1 MGTDGWLMMWITV
14 LNALMANS
22 KITLQLSSHKGF
34 EVKVLAALHMG
45 KLVIAS
51 CMRGILLQIQHRK
64 SGYLCKVGDNDMVVC
79 HLYDLYT
86 DKVLYKQMN
95 EFTHTHICNEAGTD
109 GKTAEWLYLVVMSS
123 WGHKMK

>member
-64 SGYLCKVGDNDMVVC
+64 SGYLCKVGDNDMEVC

-86 DKVLYKQMN
+86 DKDMYMQMN
-95 EFTHTHICNEAGTD
+95 NITHTQIFNET
-109 GKTAEWLYLVVMSS
+109 ESS
-123 WGHKMK
+123 VQTNNVRDNFLS